1 MDKDY
6 VMQTANTI
14 AQQLLATTRQNVLF
28 SWGAFYGFRAAIYK
42 DMAALKFKVNGR
54 LFQGDVI
61 IAYNENDT
69 YEVYLKNE
77 DGTRLVKDD
86 VYFDEMS
93 EVIDVAIER
102 GENKAEYDAFCEGER
117 IKLMQGCL

>member
-1 MDKDY
+1 MDKEY
-6 VMQTANTI
+6 VMRIANE
-14 AQQLLATTRQNVLF
+14 AARQLLATTPKNVLF
-28 SWGAFYGFRAAIYK
+28 SWGAFYGFRAAIYN

-93 EVIDVAIER
+93 AVIDVAIER
-102 GENKAEYDAFCEGER
+102 GENINEYRAFCEGER
-117 IKLMQGCL
+117 QKMMHGDI

>member
-14 AQQLLATTRQNVLF
+14 AQQLLATTRPNVLF

-77 DGTRLVKDD
+77 NGTRLVKDD

-93 EVIDVAIER
+93 DVIDVAIER
-102 GENKAEYDAFCEGER
+102 GNNQNEYDAFCEGER
-117 IKLMQGCL
+117 QKIMQGDF

>member
-6 VMQTANTI
+6 VMQMANII
-14 AQQLLATTRQNVLF
+14 AQQLLATTPKNVLF
-28 SWGAFYGFRAAIYK
+28 SWGAFYGFRATIYR
-42 DMAALKFKVNGR
+42 DMAALKFRVNGR

-69 YEVYLKNE
+69 YEIYLQDKS
-77 DGTRLVKDD
+77 GTRLVKDD
-86 VYFDEMS
+86 VYFNEMS

-117 IKLMQGCL
+117 IKMMQGCF

>member
-69 YEVYLKNE
+69 YEIYLKNE
-77 DGTRLVKDD
+77 DGSRLVKDD

-93 EVIDVAIER
+93 EVIDIAIER
-102 GENKAEYDAFCEGER
+102 GDNQAEYDAFCEGER
-117 IKLMQGCL
+117 QKIMHGDF

>member
-6 VMQTANTI
+6 VMRIANE
-14 AQQLLATTRQNVLF
+14 AARQLLATTPKNVLF
-28 SWGAFYGFRAAIYK
+28 SWGAFYGFRATIYK
-42 DMAALKFKVNGR
+42 DMAALKFRVNGR

-69 YEVYLKNE
+69 YEIYLQDKS
-77 DGTRLVKDD
+77 GTRLVKDD

-93 EVIDVAIER
+93 EVIDVAIEQ
-102 GENKAEYDAFCEGER
+102 GDNEAEYTAFCEGER
-117 IKLMQGCL
+117 QKMVHGDF

>member
-6 VMQTANTI
+6 VMQIANTI

-28 SWGAFYGFRAAIYK
+28 SWGAFYGFRATIYR
-42 DMAALKFKVNGR
+42 DMAALKFRVDGR

-77 DGTRLVKDD
+77 DGVRMVKDD

-93 EVIDVAIER
+93 EVIDVAVER
-102 GENKAEYDAFCEGER
+102 GDNQAEYEAFCEGER
-117 IKLMQGCL
+117 QKIMHGDF

>member
-6 VMQTANTI
+6 VMQIANE
-14 AQQLLATTRQNVLF
+14 ASRQLLATTPKNVLF

-42 DMAALKFKVNGR
+42 DMAALKFRVNGR

-69 YEVYLKNE
+69 YEIYLKNE

-93 EVIDVAIER
+93 EVIDVAIEC

-117 IKLMQGCL
+117 IKLMHGCF

>member
-1 MDKDY
+1 MDKEY
-6 VMQTANTI
+6 VMQMANII
-14 AQQLLATTRQNVLF
+14 AQQLLATTKQSVLF

-69 YEVYLKNE
+69 YEIYLQDKV
-77 DGTRLVKDD
+77 GTRLVKDD

-102 GENKAEYDAFCEGER
+102 GDNQAEYEAFCEGER
-117 IKLMQGCL
+117 QKMMCGDI

>member
-69 YEVYLKNE
+69 YEVYLNNE

>member
-6 VMQTANTI
+6 VMQIANTI
-14 AQQLLATTRQNVLF
+14 AQQLIGTTPANVIC
-28 SWGAFYGFRAAIYK
+28 SWGAFYGFRATIYR
-42 DMAALKFKVNGR
+42 DMAALKFRVDGR

-69 YEVYLKNE
+69 YEIYLQDK

-93 EVIDVAIER
+93 DVIDVAIEQ
-102 GENKAEYDAFCEGER
+102 GDNEAEYTAFCEGER
-117 IKLMQGCL
+117 QKMMHGDF

>member
-1 MDKDY
+1 
-6 VMQTANTI
+6 
-14 AQQLLATTRQNVLF
+14 
-28 SWGAFYGFRAAIYK
+28 
-42 DMAALKFKVNGR
+42 MAALKFKVDGR

-69 YEVYLKNE
+69 YEIYLQDKS
-77 DGTRLVKDD
+77 GTRLVNDD

-102 GENKAEYDAFCEGER
+102 GDNKAEYDAFCEGER
-117 IKLMQGCL
+117 QKIMQGQF

>member
-6 VMQTANTI
+6 VMQIANE
-14 AQQLLATTRQNVLF
+14 ASRQLLATTPKNVLF
-28 SWGAFYGFRAAIYK
+28 SWGAFYGFRATIYK
-42 DMAALKFKVNGR
+42 DMAALKFRVNGR

-69 YEVYLKNE
+69 YEIYLQDKG
-77 DGTRLVKDD
+77 GTRLVKDD

-117 IKLMQGCL
+117 IKLMHGCF

>member
-6 VMQTANTI
+6 VMQTANII
-14 AQQLLATTRQNVLF
+14 ARQLLATTPKNVLF

-54 LFQGDVI
+54 LFKGDVI

-69 YEVYLKNE
+69 YEIYLQDKSGE
-77 DGTRLVKDD
+77 RLVKDD

-93 EVIDVAIER
+93 DVIDVAIER
-102 GENKAEYDAFCEGER
+102 GDNQNEYEAFCEGER
-117 IKLMQGCL
+117 QKIMQGQF

>member
-6 VMQTANTI
+6 VMRI
-14 AQQLLATTRQNVLF
+14 AKEAARQLLATTPKNVLF
-28 SWGAFYGFRAAIYK
+28 SWGAFYGFRATIYR
-42 DMAALKFKVNGR
+42 DMAALKFRVNGR

-69 YEVYLKNE
+69 YEIYLQDKS
-77 DGTRLVKDD
+77 GTRLVKDD

-93 EVIDVAIER
+93 DVIDVAIER
-102 GENKAEYDAFCEGER
+102 GNNQKEYDAFCEGER
-117 IKLMQGCL
+117 QKIMQGQF

>member
-6 VMQTANTI
+6 VMQIANTI

-42 DMAALKFKVNGR
+42 DMAALKFRVNGR

-69 YEVYLKNE
+69 YEIYLQDKSGE
-77 DGTRLVKDD
+77 RLVKDD

-102 GENKAEYDAFCEGER
+102 GDNQAEYEAFCEGER
-117 IKLMQGCL
+117 QKMMCGDI

>member
-6 VMQTANTI
+6 VMQIANEA
-14 AQQLLATTRQNVLF
+14 AQQLLATTPKNILF
-28 SWGAFYGFRAAIYK
+28 SWGAFYGFRAAIFK
-42 DMAALKFKVNGR
+42 DMAALKFRVNGR

-93 EVIDVAIER
+93 EVIDIAIER
-102 GENKAEYDAFCEGER
+102 GDNKAEYDAFCEGER
-117 IKLMQGCL
+117 IRLMHGCF

>member
-1 MDKDY
+1 MDKEY

-42 DMAALKFKVNGR
+42 DMAALKFRVNGR

-69 YEVYLKNE
+69 YEIYLQDK

-93 EVIDVAIER
+93 DVIDVAIER
-102 GENKAEYDAFCEGER
+102 GENKAEYYAFCDGER
-117 IKLMQGCL
+117 QKMMYGDF

>member
-6 VMQTANTI
+6 IIQIADTI
-14 AQQLLATTRQNVLF
+14 AQQLIATTPKNVLF

-54 LFQGDVI
+54 LFKGDVI

-102 GENKAEYDAFCEGER
+102 GDNEAEYTAFCEGER
-117 IKLMQGCL
+117 QKMMHGDF

>member
-14 AQQLLATTRQNVLF
+14 AQQLLATTPQNVLF

-42 DMAALKFKVNGR
+42 DMAALKFRVNGR
-54 LFQGDVI
+54 LFQGYVI

-69 YEVYLKNE
+69 YEVYLQ
-77 DGTRLVKDD
+77 DRGGTRLVKDD

-93 EVIDVAIER
+93 DVIDVAVER
-102 GENKAEYDAFCEGER
+102 GDNQAEYEAFCEGER
-117 IKLMQGCL
+117 QKIMHGDF

>member
-6 VMQTANTI
+6 VMRIANE
-14 AQQLLATTRQNVLF
+14 AARQLLATTPKNVLF
-28 SWGAFYGFRAAIYK
+28 SWGAFYGFRATIYR
-42 DMAALKFKVNGR
+42 DMAALKFRVNGR

-69 YEVYLKNE
+69 YEIYLQEKSGE
-77 DGTRLVKDD
+77 RLVKDD
-86 VYFDEMS
+86 VYFDEMG

-117 IKLMQGCL
+117 IKLMHGCF

>member
-6 VMQTANTI
+6 VMQIANEA
-14 AQQLLATTRQNVLF
+14 AQQLLATTPKNVLF

-117 IKLMQGCL
+117 IKLMHGCF

>member
-6 VMQTANTI
+6 VMQIAKTI
-14 AQQLLATTRQNVLF
+14 AQQLLATTPMNVIF
-28 SWGAFYGFRAAIYK
+28 SWGAFYGFRATIYK

-69 YEVYLKNE
+69 YEIYLQDKT
-77 DGTRLVKDD
+77 GVRLLKDD
-86 VYFDEMS
+86 VYFDEMGD
-93 EVIDVAIER
+93 VIDIAIER
-102 GENKAEYDAFCEGER
+102 GENINEYHAFCEGER
-117 IKLMQGCL
+117 QKLLSESV

>member
-42 DMAALKFKVNGR
+42 DMAALKFRVNGR

-102 GENKAEYDAFCEGER
+102 GDNKAEYYAFCEGER
-117 IKLMQGCL
+117 QKIMHGDF

>member
-6 VMQTANTI
+6 VMRIANE
-14 AQQLLATTRQNVLF
+14 AARQLLATTPKNILF
-28 SWGAFYGFRAAIYK
+28 SWGAFYGFRATIYR
-42 DMAALKFKVNGR
+42 DMAALKFRVSGR

-69 YEVYLKNE
+69 YEIYLQDKSGE
-77 DGTRLVKDD
+77 RLVKDD

-117 IKLMQGCL
+117 IKLMHGCF

>member
-6 VMQTANTI
+6 VMQIANTI
-14 AQQLLATTRQNVLF
+14 AQQLLATTRQNVFF
-28 SWGAFYGFRAAIYK
+28 SWGAFYGFRAAIYN
-42 DMAALKFKVNGR
+42 DMAALKFRVNGR

-69 YEVYLKNE
+69 YEIYLQDKS
-77 DGTRLVKDD
+77 GTRLVKDD

-102 GENKAEYDAFCEGER
+102 GDNQAEYDAFCEGER
-117 IKLMQGCL
+117 QKIMQGQF

>member
-14 AQQLLATTRQNVLF
+14 AQQLIGTTPANVIC
-28 SWGAFYGFRAAIYK
+28 SWGAFYGFRATIYR
-42 DMAALKFKVNGR
+42 DMAALKFRVDGR

-61 IAYNENDT
+61 VAYNENDT
-69 YEVYLKNE
+69 YEIYLQDKS
-77 DGTRLVKDD
+77 GARLVKDD

-93 EVIDVAIER
+93 DVIDVAIER
-102 GENKAEYDAFCEGER
+102 GDNKAEYDAFCEGER
-117 IKLMQGCL
+117 QKIMQGQF

>member
-14 AQQLLATTRQNVLF
+14 AQQLLATTKQSVLF
-28 SWGAFYGFRAAIYK
+28 SWGAFYGFRATIYR
-42 DMAALKFKVNGR
+42 DMAALKFRVNGR

-69 YEVYLKNE
+69 YEIYLKNE
-77 DGTRLVKDD
+77 DGSRLVKDD

-93 EVIDVAIER
+93 EVIDIAIER
-102 GENKAEYDAFCEGER
+102 GDNKPEYEAFCEGER
-117 IKLMQGCL
+117 QKIMHGDF

>member
-1 MDKDY
+1 MDEQY
-6 VMQTANTI
+6 VMQIANTI
-14 AQQLLATTRQNVLF
+14 AQQLLATTKQSVFF

-42 DMAALKFKVNGR
+42 DMAALKFRVNGR

-69 YEVYLKNE
+69 YEIYLQDKV
-77 DGTRLVKDD
+77 GTRLVKDD

-102 GENKAEYDAFCEGER
+102 GDNQAEYEAFCEGER
-117 IKLMQGCL
+117 IKMMQGCF

>member
-6 VMQTANTI
+6 VMQIANE
-14 AQQLLATTRQNVLF
+14 AARQLLATTPKNILF

-54 LFQGDVI
+54 LYQGDVI

-69 YEVYLKNE
+69 YEIYLKNE

-86 VYFDEMS
+86 VYFYEMS

-117 IKLMQGCL
+117 IKLMHGCF

>member
-1 MDKDY
+1 MD
-6 VMQTANTI
+6 
-14 AQQLLATTRQNVLF
+14 
-28 SWGAFYGFRAAIYK
+28 
-42 DMAALKFKVNGR
+42 ALKFRVNGR

-69 YEVYLKNE
+69 YEIYLKNE

-102 GENKAEYDAFCEGER
+102 GDNKAEYDAFCEGER
-117 IKLMQGCL
+117 IKLMHGCF

>member
-6 VMQTANTI
+6 VIQRANE
-14 AQQLLATTRQNVLF
+14 AAHQLFATTPKDVLF
-28 SWGAFYGFRAAIYK
+28 SWGAFHGFRAAIHN

-69 YEVYLKNE
+69 YEIYLQDRN
-77 DGTRLVKDD
+77 GTRLVKDD
-86 VYFDEMS
+86 VYFDEMG

-102 GENKAEYDAFCEGER
+102 GENQNEYEAFCEGER
-117 IKLMQGCL
+117 IKLMQGCF

>member
-6 VMQTANTI
+6 VMQIANTI
-14 AQQLLATTRQNVLF
+14 AQQLLATTPKNVLF

-42 DMAALKFKVNGR
+42 DMAALKFKVDGR

-69 YEVYLKNE
+69 YEIYLQDKS
-77 DGTRLVKDD
+77 GTRLVKDD

-102 GENKAEYDAFCEGER
+102 GNNQAEYDAFCEGER
-117 IKLMQGCL
+117 IKLMRDNF

>member
-6 VMQTANTI
+6 VMQIANTI

-28 SWGAFYGFRAAIYK
+28 SWGAFYGFRATIYK
-42 DMAALKFKVNGR
+42 DMAALKFRVNGR

-86 VYFDEMS
+86 VYFDEMG

-117 IKLMQGCL
+117 IKLMHGCF

>member
-6 VMQTANTI
+6 VMQIANTI
-14 AQQLLATTRQNVLF
+14 AQQLIGTTPAYVIC
-28 SWGAFYGFRAAIYK
+28 SWGAFYDFRATIYR
-42 DMAALKFKVNGR
+42 DMAALKFRVNGR

-102 GENKAEYDAFCEGER
+102 GDNEAEYNAFCEGER
-117 IKLMQGCL
+117 QKIMQGQF